1 MNHGTFLPTPDLFH
15 ATEPHDLNRFSDAD
29 SNSVTVLSY
38 LSEITIAE
46 AAASC
51 QPSGNADKPP
61 FACGSFLKK
70 FWLIEITPMMFRP
83 V

>member
-1 MNHGTFLPTPDLFH
+1 M
-15 ATEPHDLNRFSDAD
+15 
-29 SNSVTVLSY
+29 TVLSY

-61 FACGSFLKK
+61 FAGGSFLKK
-70 FWLIEITPMMFRP
+70 FWLISNSLPTMFRP